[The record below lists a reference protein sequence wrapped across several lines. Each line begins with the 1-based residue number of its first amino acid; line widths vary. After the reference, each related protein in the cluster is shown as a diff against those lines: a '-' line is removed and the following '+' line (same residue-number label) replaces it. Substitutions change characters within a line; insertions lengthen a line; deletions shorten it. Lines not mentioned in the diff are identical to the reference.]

1 MGRRSGGL
9 EKRNCK
15 ARERKWG
22 EMDVF
27 HVQSLRGTV
36 RIIVSLWIKW
46 AFSKGPSWKSKPCQT
61 FLWEMCYEKI
71 QTDLT

>member
-1 MGRRSGGL
+1 M
-9 EKRNCK
+9 
-15 ARERKWG
+15 G

-27 HVQSLRGTV
+27 HVQPLRDTI

-46 AFSKGPSWKSKPCQT
+46 AFSKGPSWEPKPRQT
-61 FLWEMCYEKI
+61 FLWEMYYEKI